1 MKQREIHNRTKA
13 VTEPTAEPIHL
24 DEAKDHLNWVNLA
37 KDSLIESKLRTAR
50 RVAEG
55 LTWRSYELKTYKL
68 YLDDF
73 PSDAIE
79 LEPAPVRSV
88 ESLEYIDSDGNT
100 QTVSSSD
107 YIVDLISEPARITRK
122 DDFTWPSPDDR
133 TNAVIVTFKAG
144 YEVNF
149 TVNADT
155 ETITAVDHWFSDDDI
170 VRARVSG
177 DNDRALPDPLKEKT
191 NYHVINSSGNDL
203 QLANSQGGS
212 AIDLSDDYANGNF
225 YLYES
230 PSIPRSDI
238 DGMLLITGH
247 LVGNREDVVVSNSS
261 LSAKQ
266 IPNGA
271 AWLLGLNSMERP
283 V

>member
-1 MKQREIHNRTKA
+1 MKQRKIHNRTKA

-24 DEAKDHLNWVNLA
+24 DEVKDHLNWVNSV

-68 YLDDF
+68 YLDEF
-73 PSDAIE
+73 PNSIE
-79 LEPAPVRSV
+79 LEPAPVRTV
-88 ESLEYIDSDGNT
+88 ESIEYIGDGNT
-100 QTVSSSD
+100 QTVSDSS
-107 YIVDLISEPARITRK
+107 YHIDLISEPARITRK
-122 DDFTWPSPDDR
+122 QSFTWPLPDDR
-133 TNAVIVTFKAG
+133 PNAVIVTFKAG

-149 TVNADT
+149 TVDSGT
-155 ETITAVDHWFSDDDI
+155 DMITATDHWFSDDDI

-177 DNDRALPDPLKEKT
+177 GNDKELDSGLSEQT
-191 NYHVINSSGNDL
+191 DYHVINTSGNDL
-203 QLANSQGGS
+203 QLATSQGGT
-212 AIDLSDDYANGNF
+212 AISLSGDGTGQF
-225 YLYES
+225 YLYEA

-238 DGMLLITGH
+238 DGMLLIAGH
-247 LVGNREDVVVSNSS
+247 LVANREDVVVSNSS
-261 LSAKQ
+261 LSAQ
-266 IPNGA
+266 QLPNGA